1 MNKHRKGKKKHMIEI
16 VFINDNAETW
26 EGNYGSN
33 GALIFPPGISRHLV
47 NAVTDDEAWFVFG
60 PPSTN
65 FGWGVDAPWGAAED
79 NTIRVVYAHK
89 PEDLNVV
96 IYENSRPRP

>member
-33 GALIFPPGISRHLV
+33 GHLV

-60 PPSTN
+60 PPSTS